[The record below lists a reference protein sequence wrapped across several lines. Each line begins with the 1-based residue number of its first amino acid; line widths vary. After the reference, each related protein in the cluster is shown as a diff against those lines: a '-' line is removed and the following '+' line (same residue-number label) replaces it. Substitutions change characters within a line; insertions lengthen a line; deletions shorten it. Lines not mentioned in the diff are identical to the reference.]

1 MIRFAKREELERV
14 NQIRK
19 QVSDLHSNGRPDICK
34 KDFSKVLQDDIY
46 TLWDSANSDVLVAI
60 RDYIICGFASVEYI
74 DKPSSPYM
82 NARRYYHI
90 KEFGVDEKFRRQK
103 IATELFEFIKKQ
115 AKERKFEKL
124 ELDVFEFNE
133 GAVKFYESLGFS
145 TYRRYMEYEYK

>member
-1 MIRFAKREELERV
+1 MIRFAKREELDRV

-19 QVSDLHSNGRPDICK
+19 QVNDLHSNGRPDICN
-34 KDFSKVLQDDIY
+34 KDFSKVLQDEIY
-46 TLWDSANSDVLVAI
+46 SLWDSDNCDVLVAI
-60 RDYIICGFASVEYI
+60 RDHIICGFASVEYI

-115 AKERKFEKL
+115 AKEREFEKL

-133 GAVKFYESLGFS
+133 GAVKFYESVGFS

>member
-19 QVSDLHSNGRPDICK
+19 QVNDLHSNGRPDICK
-34 KDFSKVLQDDIY
+34 KDFSKVLQDEIY
-46 TLWDSANSDVLVAI
+46 NLWDSDNSDVLVAI
-60 RDYIICGFASVEYI
+60 RDQIICGFASVEYI

-115 AKERKFEKL
+115 AKEREFEKL

-133 GAVKFYESLGFS
+133 GAVKFYESVGFN
-145 TYRRYMEYEYK
+145 TYRRYMEYECK

>member
-19 QVSDLHSNGRPDICK
+19 QVNDLHSNGRPDICK
-34 KDFSKVLQDDIY
+34 NDFSKVLQDEIY

-60 RDYIICGFASVEYI
+60 RDHIICGFASVEYI

-133 GAVKFYESLGFS
+133 GAVKFYESVGFI

>member
-19 QVSDLHSNGRPDICK
+19 QVSDLHANGRPDICK
-34 KDFSKVLQDDIY
+34 KDFSKVLQDEIY
-46 TLWDSANSDVLVAI
+46 SLWESDNCDVLVAI
-60 RDYIICGFASVEYI
+60 RDHIICGFASVEYI
-74 DKPSSPYM
+74 DKPSSPFT
-82 NARRYYHI
+82 NARRYYHV

-115 AKERKFEKL
+115 AKERNFEKL

-133 GAVKFYESLGFS
+133 GAVKFYESVGFC